1 MSIITLLSDYGN
13 KGSKVSK
20 AKALLLSE
28 ISTINIVDVSHEIS
42 PFNIVEAAYI
52 TKRSYVNYPRG
63 TIHIIDVDAQYNP
76 EKSLIIS
83 YYDNC
88 LLYTSP
94 SPRDRG

>member
-42 PFNIVEAAYI
+42 PPLIKWAAAL
-52 TKRSYVNYPRG
+52 TNVL
-63 TIHIIDVDAQYNP
+63 ID
-76 EKSLIIS
+76 EEFS
-83 YYDNC
+83 C
-88 LLYTSP
+88 LLNVISIFFANIKLFEIFIFNSLCKYFHCLIL
-94 SPRDRG
+94 